1 MKTVILAGGIGTRLV
16 EETDN
21 RPKPMV
27 KIGGYRSSMIANFDK
42 NG

>member
-1 MKTVILAGGIGTRLV
+1 MKTVIVVSGIEARLA

-27 KIGGYRSSMIANFDK
+27 KIGGFRSSIIGNFDK

>member
-1 MKTVILAGGIGTRLV
+1 MKTVILEGGMGTRLA

-21 RPKPMV
+21 HPKPMV
-27 KIGGYRSSMIANFDK
+27 KIGAYRSSMIANFDK